1 MFKSM
6 LKKEQFW
13 LIVVGAVLAI
23 LNDVLGFGVNS
34 EAVWT
39 VVGLLLGW
47 LIKEGI
53 VEASVKAAA
62 IKAEGYVGAVKQLK
76 AD

>member
-1 MFKSM
+1 MFKTM
-6 LKKEQFW
+6 WKKEQFW
-13 LIVVGAVLAI
+13 LIVIGAILAI
-23 LNDVLGFGVNS
+23 LNDVLGLGVNS

-62 IKAEGYVGAVKQLK
+62 IRAEGYAGAVRQFKSE
-76 AD
+76 